1 MLLENTELE
10 KYILN
15 HTSKEEKILQELNR
29 ATYSKM
35 LHPRM
40 LSGHLQGK
48 VLKMLTKML
57 NPKAVLEIGTYTGY
71 SAISIALGLAENS
84 KIYTIDID
92 DEIKE
97 FASEFIA
104 KSGLI
109 NKIEF
114 IIGDALSIIPSLNK
128 EFQMVFI
135 DAEKNEYL
143 KYYNAVFDK
152 VSTGGYIIADNV
164 LWSGK
169 VIEKDIKAND
179 YFTKG
184 IIEFNNFV
192 QNDSRVENVLFPI
205 RDGLMVIRKL

>member
-1 MLLENTELE
+1 MLIENTELE
-10 KYILN
+10 KYIIN
-15 HTSKEEKILQELNR
+15 HTSEEEDILKELNR

-35 LHPRM
+35 MHPRM

-48 VLKMLTKML
+48 VLKMITQMI
-57 NPKAVLEIGTYTGY
+57 NPENALELGTYTGY
-71 SAISIALGLAENS
+71 SAISIALGLSENS

-92 DEIKE
+92 DEIE
-97 FASEFIA
+97 DFASKYIE
-104 KSGLI
+104 KSGLK

-114 IIGDALSIIPSLNK
+114 IVGDALELIPTLDK

-143 KYYNAVFDK
+143 QYYNAIFDK
-152 VSTGGYIIADNV
+152 VSSGGYIIADNV

-169 VIEKDIKAND
+169 VIEKNIKSND
-179 YFTKG
+179 HFTKG
-184 IIEFNNFV
+184 IIEFNKFI
-192 QNDSRVENVLFPI
+192 QNDNRVENVLFPI